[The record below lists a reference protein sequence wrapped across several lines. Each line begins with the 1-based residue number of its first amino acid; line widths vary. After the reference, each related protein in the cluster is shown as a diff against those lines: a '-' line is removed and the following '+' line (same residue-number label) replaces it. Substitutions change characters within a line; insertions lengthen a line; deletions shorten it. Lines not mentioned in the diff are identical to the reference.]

1 MQGWVSPGRLVG
13 RTRELGLL
21 YGFVE
26 SAVAEGGARLVVGEA
41 GVGKTALLGAAAA
54 HAAELGAR
62 VLRASGVEF
71 EAEVSFAGLHQLI
84 APLSAEVATISPDS
98 RRAVGVAMGVE
109 EGPAPDQLALTNAL
123 LTLLSA
129 AATESPLLV
138 VVDDLQWLDR
148 ASATL
153 FGILARRLD
162 GTGVGFLGVV
172 RAGEGSMFED
182 AGLPEI
188 AVGPLDD
195 DAAAELLTEAFPE
208 LPPRA
213 VRQVLAEAQG
223 NPLAL
228 IELPTPD
235 GSAPADLGLGRT
247 PVGRRLRQ
255 TFARRIEALPAETR
269 AQLLLAALDG
279 TGELFPAISF
289 GALEPAER
297 ARLIRVHPVTR
308 GVQFRHPL
316 TRSAVVDLSTD
327 QERRETHRRLAL
339 RHPADSE
346 RRAWHLA
353 EAASSPDEQI
363 AQLLKE
369 AALKTKGRGDP
380 VGAIDLLL
388 RAAELSPGAD
398 DHDRRAMFATYLG
411 ADVTGNLTDPRTFG
425 AGRGVPGR
433 SVESAVAA
441 AAYMVNSGGE
451 IDTIHRV
458 LLGALRNVGQPARG
472 WDAPLSEIVYV
483 LQANCSFGSR
493 ADLLDEYQAALD
505 GLGLEP
511 PEILTLLGSTFL
523 QPARLAAP
531 SLPRLDEAIA
541 GIGDQSDHVHAVRL
555 AIAGMYVDRLAGCR
569 NALWQVV
576 EHGRAGGAIASAIK
590 AFALLGFDSVLS
602 GDWDGALRLADEGL
616 AFTAR
621 HHYRLLGGF
630 LHYDRAMVAAAR
642 GDRAA
647 VRRLTDDLVGWAA
660 PNRIGFVLQL
670 AAHAKAVDA
679 LGHGEFESAY
689 RHTIEICSPETVP
702 VHKPVALWVL
712 LDLVEAAVRAER
724 MTEARA
730 HVADIQRAAVA
741 DLSPRLALITAG
753 AVGMTAPST
762 TFRDA
767 FDTALA
773 TPGANRW
780 PFAHARIQFAY
791 GERLRRAKSPSEA
804 RRHLTDALDTFER
817 LGAVPW
823 ATRCRAELRA
833 SGLTVADH
841 AAETPDPLT
850 PQEREIADL
859 AAAGL
864 TNKQIGERLY
874 LSPRTIGAHLYRVFP
889 KLGISSR
896 AALRDALE
904 RLSSPT
910 A

>member
-1 MQGWVSPGRLVG
+1 MQGWVSSGRLVG
-13 RTRELGLL
+13 RARELGLL
-21 YGFVE
+21 HGFVE
-26 SAVAEGGARLVVGEA
+26 TAVAEGGARLMVGEA
-41 GVGKTALLGAAAA
+41 GVGKTALLGAAAT

-71 EAEVSFAGLHQLI
+71 EAQVSFAGLHQLI
-84 APLSAEVATISPDS
+84 APLSAELGALPPGS
-98 RRAVGVAMGVE
+98 RRAVGVAVGVE

-123 LTLLSA
+123 LALLSA
-129 AATESPLLV
+129 AAAESSVLV

-162 GTGVGFLGVV
+162 GTGVGLLGVV
-172 RAGEGSMFED
+172 RAGEDSVFEG

-195 DAAAELLTEAFPE
+195 DAATELLTEAFPE

-213 VRQVLAEAQG
+213 MRQVLAEAQG

-235 GSAPADLGLGRT
+235 GPAAADLGRT

-255 TFARRIEALPAETR
+255 TFARRIEGLPAETR

-327 QERRETHRRLAL
+327 QERRETHRRLAM
-339 RHPADSE
+339 RHPAESE

-363 AQLLKE
+363 AQLLEE

-388 RAAELSPGAD
+388 GAAALSPD
-398 DHDRRAMFATYLG
+398 PEDHDRRAMFATYLG
-411 ADVTGNLTDPRTFG
+411 ADVTGNLTDPRALATD
-425 AGRGVPGR
+425 RGVQGR
-433 SVESAVAA
+433 TVASAVAA
-441 AAYMVNSGGE
+441 AAYMVNSGGD
-451 IDTIHRV
+451 IDTIHRL
-458 LLGALRNVGQPARG
+458 LLGALHNVGQPVRG

-493 ADLLDEYQAALD
+493 AELLDDYQAALD

-511 PEILTLLGSTFL
+511 PEILSLLGSTFL
-523 QPARLAAP
+523 QPAGLAGP

-541 GIGDQSDHVHAVRL
+541 AIGDQSDHAHAVRL
-555 AIAGMYVDRLAGCR
+555 AIAGMYVDRMAGCR
-569 NALWQVV
+569 NALWRVV
-576 EHGRAGGAIASAIK
+576 EHGRAGGAVASAIK
-590 AFALLGFDSVLS
+590 ALAVLGFDGVLS
-602 GDWDGALRLADEGL
+602 GDWDRVLRLADEGL
-616 AFTAR
+616 ALTTR

-630 LHYDRAMVAAAR
+630 LKYDQAMVAAAR
-642 GDRAA
+642 GDRLI
-647 VRRLTDDLVGWAA
+647 VRGLTDDLVNWGG

-670 AAHAKAVDA
+670 AAHARAVDA

-689 RHTIEICSPETVP
+689 RHAVEICSPETVP
-702 VHKPVALWVL
+702 VYKPVALWVL

-724 MTEARA
+724 MTEARV
-730 HVADIQRAAVA
+730 HVADIQQAAVA

-753 AVGMTAPST
+753 AIAMTAPST
-762 TFRDA
+762 SFTDA

-773 TPGANRW
+773 IPGASRW
-780 PFAHARIQFAY
+780 PFAHARIRLAY
-791 GERLRRAKSPSEA
+791 GERLRRVKSTSEA
-804 RRHLTDALDTFER
+804 RHQLADAQDTFER
-817 LGAVPW
+817 LGAIPW
-823 ATRCRAELRA
+823 ATRCHAELRA
-833 SGLTVADH
+833 SGLTVADRGT
-841 AAETPDPLT
+841 EPPGPLT

-904 RLSSPT
+904 RLPDPRT
-910 A
+910 